1 MPSFQKMSLN
11 CSAALSPV
19 GSWGGRGSFL
29 VPLLA
34 LPLLVAG
41 CQKKTPPPQMP
52 PQPVDVVTLKTQP
65 VTLETSLPGRTDA
78 YEQAQ
83 IRPQVNG
90 VIVSRDFEQGADVKA
105 GQQLF
110 QIYIAPYQAAYDQA
124 KAQLLNAQAVAE
136 RANGQLKRYRP
147 LVAAHA
153 VSSQDFDN
161 TLATAREAEAQ
172 VAQAKAALEAAAVN
186 LNYTHVRA
194 PISGRIGR
202 TLYTAGAL
210 LTAGQTQPVA
220 VVTRLDPIYVDVN
233 LAATDMLRL
242 KRELA
247 DGQLERN
254 GADAAAVGLKLED
267 NSEYPLRGKLQ
278 LSEVTVDP
286 ATGTL
291 VMRAVF
297 PNPDHLLLPG
307 MFVNAHIEEGIDP
320 HGLLVPQV
328 AVARD
333 AKGNPYVM
341 IVDGEN
347 KVSQRS
353 IQVLRTVGESWLVSD
368 GLKAGE
374 KVIVSGLQKVQPGAK
389 VSPHEAPPA
398 APAGKAE

>member
-341 IVDGEN
+341 VVDGEN